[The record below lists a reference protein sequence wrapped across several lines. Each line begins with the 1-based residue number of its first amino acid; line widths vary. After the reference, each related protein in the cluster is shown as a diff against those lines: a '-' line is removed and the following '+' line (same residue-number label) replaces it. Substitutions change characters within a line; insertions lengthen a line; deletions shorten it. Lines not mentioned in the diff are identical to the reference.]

1 MYIFVTAVTT
11 ALVVSFLCS
20 IFESVLLSISPAR
33 VEALASGG
41 KRAGR
46 LLRDFKSNID
56 VPIAAILIANTIA
69 HTIGATVAGAS
80 YVEVFS
86 EQSLWLFTVIFTLA
100 VLLFTEIIPK
110 TLGVTFAAQLAT
122 PVAHAIR
129 YLTLAL
135 GPLVWIASKLSR
147 ALRGNREADIT
158 SIEEIRLLTAI
169 GRNEGVVG
177 ARAAGIIDSA
187 TRLHQLDAADI
198 LLPRSKIVMLSA
210 QQSRD
215 EVLEIMRQSGHSRFP
230 FSPTGRADDISGVV
244 LAKELLFAM
253 QDHPELI
260 PWKDVVRETL
270 FVPETIQLNVLLQS
284 FRNARKHIA
293 VAVDEYGGTQGIVT
307 LEDVLE
313 ELVGE
318 IIDESDKLVQEIS
331 LQPDGSYRALATV
344 EMRRLV
350 SELGIQGDIDED
362 VVTLTGLLAGKLER
376 VPVSGDVV
384 EWNGYQFEVVS
395 ALDTRADVVR
405 VVRVQTPATKDSA
418 VED

>member
-177 ARAAGIIDSA
+177 VRAAGIIDSA

-253 QDHPELI
+253 QNHPELI

-376 VPVSGDVV
+376 VPASGDVV
-384 EWNGYQFEVVS
+384 EWNGYQFEVLS

-418 VED
+418 MED

>member
-1 MYIFVTAVTT
+1 MYIFVAAVTT

-41 KRAGR
+41 RRSGQ

-86 EQSLWLFTVIFTLA
+86 EQSLWLFTAVFTLA

-135 GPLVWIASKLSR
+135 NPLVWMASKLSR
-147 ALRGNREADIT
+147 ALRGNREAAIT

-198 LLPRSKIVMLSA
+198 LLPRSRIVMLSA
-210 QQSRD
+210 AQSRD
-215 EVLEIMRQSGHSRFP
+215 EVLEVVQKSGHSRFP
-230 FSPTGRADDISGVV
+230 FSATGRADDISGVV
-244 LAKELLFAM
+244 LAKELLFAI
-253 QDHPELI
+253 QDHPGEI
-260 PWKDVVRETL
+260 PWQDIVRETL

-318 IIDESDKLVQEIS
+318 IMDESDQLVQEIS
-331 LQPDGSYRALATV
+331 LQPDGSYHVLATI

-350 SELGIQGDIDED
+350 SELGIHGGIDED
-362 VVTLTGLLAGKLER
+362 AITLTGLLAGKLER
-376 VPVSGDVV
+376 VPVAGDVV
-384 EWNGYQFEVVS
+384 EWNGYQFEILS
-395 ALDTRADVVR
+395 ALDTRADLVR
-405 VVRVQTPATKDSA
+405 MIRL
-418 VED
+418 